1 MGGKDNATAFTAVLK
16 GFVNDVKVSHDK
28 IVREVAFDLRDNVI
42 VGGPYSPG
50 TPVDTGFARANWWMD
65 VNDRGGTPPNLPQ
78 GESLPA
84 GAVQQGPETI
94 GLAITGLKAGD
105 VFGLNNGAE
114 YIEALEFGHSGQA
127 PEGMVRV
134 TVAAGQDILDQ
145 AVKRV
150 ASGSV

>member
-1 MGGKDNATAFTAVLK
+1 MSAKQGRAATDFTATLQK
-16 GFVNDVKVSHDK
+16 FVDDTKVSHDK
-28 IVREVAFDLRDNVI
+28 VVREVAFDLRDNII
-42 VGGPYSPG
+42 VGGPFSPG
-50 TPVDTGFARANWWMD
+50 TPVDTGFARASWWMD
-65 VNDRGGTPPNLPQ
+65 VNGAGEAPNLTP
-78 GESLPA
+78 
-84 GAVQQGPETI
+84 GAAVPPGGPVEQI
-94 GLAITGLKAGD
+94 GLSIAGLKAGD

-134 TVAAGQDILDQ
+134 AVAAGQEILDQ